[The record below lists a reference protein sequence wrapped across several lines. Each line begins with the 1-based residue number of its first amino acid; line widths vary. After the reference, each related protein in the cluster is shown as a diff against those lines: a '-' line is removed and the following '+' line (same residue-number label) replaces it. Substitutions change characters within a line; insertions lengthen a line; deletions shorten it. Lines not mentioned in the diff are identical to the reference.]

1 MGRTVPSFRIALAM
15 EENEEWKPFRNALDK
30 KDRKNFDE
38 MMFELPIP
46 NKPVFLLLEVFYR
59 ILCTFYHI
67 DSAQGATTGEEG
79 ERSEN

>member
-1 MGRTVPSFRIALAM
+1 
-15 EENEEWKPFRNALDK
+15 
-30 KDRKNFDE
+30 
-38 MMFELPIP
+38 MFELPIP
-46 NKPVFLLLEVFYR
+46 NKPVSLILEAFYR